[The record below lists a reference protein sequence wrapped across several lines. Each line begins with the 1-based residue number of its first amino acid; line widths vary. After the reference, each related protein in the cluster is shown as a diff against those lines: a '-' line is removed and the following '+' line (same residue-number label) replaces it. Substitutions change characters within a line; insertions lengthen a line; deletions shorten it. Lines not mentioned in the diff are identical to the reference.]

1 MRLAPASW
9 VLCAVCALVQSAGA
23 DGTGAQTTNPCAGHT
38 ACTEVPTFI
47 ALVTDFRPGAAG
59 TTVLVSAT
67 IRFSNKTPREL
78 AVGYVDGSAVATD
91 DRGNRYAVRRGSIGG
106 IGTISSS
113 SFDPKFT
120 LQPGT
125 SSDSRFEFEW
135 LPASPSDRAGTT
147 WDIEF
152 AVREIDLVGIKQYK
166 LGKQHM
172 LQFHG
177 FREGWTPRR

>member
-1 MRLAPASW
+1 MAMI
-9 VLCAVCALVQSAGA
+9 AGA
-23 DGTGAQTTNPCAGHT
+23 GAAPAQTTNPCAGHS
-38 ACTEVPTFI
+38 ACTEVSTFV

-59 TTVLVSAT
+59 TASVVSAT
-67 IRFSNKTPREL
+67 IRFTNKTPREL
-78 AVGYVDGSAVATD
+78 VVGYVDGSAVATD

-125 SSDSRFEFEW
+125 SNDSRFEFEW
-135 LPASPSDRAGTT
+135 LPGSPTDRAGTT

-152 AVREIDLVGIKQYK
+152 AVREIDLVGTKQYK
-166 LGKQHM
+166 LGKQHV
-172 LQFHG
+172 LQFRG
-177 FREGWTPRR
+177 FRQGWTGR